1 MPARMAL
8 ASSLSSKP
16 VPPRSRKVSTT
27 GVEAHQSKLDFF
39 CKLGYGKQDICK
51 VLENLGQEALEDDVL
66 KELIRMGSKPQALQ
80 NQAQPSPLK
89 LVARGSCSTSPGSK
103 WLGEDDSDSSDHL
116 RPIVIDGSNVAMSHG
131 NKEVFSCWG
140 IQLAVDW
147 FRERGHTYIK
157 VFVPLWRKEPP
168 RQDSP
173 IADQHILEELE
184 KQSILVYTPSRKVK
198 GKRVVCYDDRYIVK
212 VAYEKDGVIVS
223 NDHYRDLQNENPEW
237 KWFIEQ
243 RLLMYSFVSNRFM
256 PPDDPLGRHGPTL
269 SNFLSKKPVLPEPKW
284 QPCPYGK
291 KCTYGNKCKFY
302 HPERP
307 QQAQLSVADELRAK
321 IGVPFSLGK
330 EEEKRN
336 CPPYRTGGD
345 PTPPD
350 ACTETLPEASGC
362 AGASCY
368 PGWSQG
374 SCPGQPPGTWAGGP
388 GSDLG
393 LDQRLLQTE
402 LPRDQVLLEK
412 MSGLSIGDGTY
423 SYNRFIHT
431 SQDREVTDSPHR
443 CGDLRH
449 NPYPLHQPHSL
460 DHSCPPGG
468 SFQQRVLPPARGGM
482 CPDLSWPQESHGM
495 PGMGQRSHY
504 VPGGAQHK
512 QALET
517 QHRVLPPSAAL
528 HPHPDPLHLYS
539 EQRPQQQHCFP
550 SRPPGQPFLLDSSN
564 GLGFFQK
571 ALAYPDAS
579 YSDYWP
585 TPAARPPSAQQANV
599 HRELCSLFPYGEVN
613 RIMALYPDIKDVASL
628 TLLIQRHRNL

>member
-1 MPARMAL
+1 MPAMMEL

-16 VPPRSRKVSTT
+16 VPPCSKVSTA
-27 GVEAHQSKLDFF
+27 GVEVHQSKLDFF

-66 KELIRMGSKPQALQ
+66 KELIRMGRKPQALESQ
-80 NQAQPSPLK
+80 TQPSPLK
-89 LVARGSCSTSPGSK
+89 LVARGSCSTSPVSK
-103 WLGEDDSDSSDHL
+103 WLGEDDSDSSNHL

-131 NKEVFSCWG
+131 NKEIFSCWG

-147 FRERGHTYIK
+147 FRERGHKYIK

-184 KQSILVYTPSRKVK
+184 RQSILVYTPSRKVK

-269 SNFLSKKPVLPEPKW
+269 NNFLSKTPVLPEPKW

-307 QQAQLSVADELRAK
+307 HQAQLSVADELRAK
-321 IGVPFSLGK
+321 IRVQLSLGK

-336 CPPYRTGGD
+336 CLLYRTGGE
-345 PTPPD
+345 PAPPS
-350 ACTETLPEASGC
+350 ACTETLRESSSRAE
-362 AGASCY
+362 ASCY
-368 PGWSQG
+368 PGWPRG
-374 SCPGQPPGTWAGGP
+374 SSPEQPSSTWATGP
-388 GSDLG
+388 GSELG
-393 LDQRLLQTE
+393 PEQRLLQAE
-402 LPRDQVLLEK
+402 PLRDQPLLEE
-412 MSGLSIGDGTY
+412 MSALSISDDTY
-423 SYNRFIHT
+423 SYSRSIHA
-431 SQDREVTDSPHR
+431 SRDREVTDSPHC

-449 NPYPLHQPHSL
+449 NPYSFPHPHSL
-460 DHSCPPGG
+460 DHPCFPGCP
-468 SFQQRVLPPARGGM
+468 FQQPVLLPVQGGM
-482 CPDLSWPQESHGM
+482 CPGHSW
-495 PGMGQRSHY
+495 QRSCY
-504 VPGGAQHK
+504 IPSGAQHK
-512 QALET
+512 QGLET
-517 QHRVLPPSAAL
+517 QHHVLPQSTAL
-528 HPHPDPLHLYS
+528 HLDLLHLYS
-539 EQRPQQQHCFP
+539 EHQLQQQHCFP
-550 SRPPGQPFLLDSSN
+550 SQPPRQPFLLDSSN

-571 ALAYPDAS
+571 AHAYPDAS
-579 YSDYWP
+579 GSDYWP
-585 TPAARPPSAQQANV
+585 TPIARPPSAQQA
-599 HRELCSLFPYGEVN
+599 HIYRELCSLFPHSEVN
-613 RIMALYPDIKDVASL
+613 RVMALYPDIKDIASL

>member
-1 MPARMAL
+1 MPAKMAL

-16 VPPRSRKVSTT
+16 VPPHSKKVSTA
-27 GVEAHQSKLDFF
+27 GVEVQQSKLDFF

-66 KELIRMGSKPQALQ
+66 KELIRMGSKPQVLESQ
-80 NQAQPSPLK
+80 PQPSPLK
-89 LVARGSCSTSPGSK
+89 LVARGSCSTTPGPK
-103 WLGEDDSDSSDHL
+103 WLGEDDSDSSDHF

-157 VFVPLWRKEPP
+157 VFVPLWRKESP

-223 NDHYRDLQNENPEW
+223 NDRYRDLQNENPEW

-269 SNFLSKKPVLPEPKW
+269 NNFLSKKPVLPEHKW

-307 QQAQLSVADELRAK
+307 HQAQLSVADELRAK
-321 IGVPFSLGK
+321 IKVPLSLGK
-330 EEEKRN
+330 EEEKHNRS
-336 CPPYRTGGD
+336 PYRTRGEPAG
-345 PTPPD
+345 PD
-350 ACTETLPEASGC
+350 ASTEMLREASGC
-362 AGASCY
+362 AGASCH
-368 PGWSQG
+368 PGWSRG
-374 SCPGQPPGTWAGGP
+374 SCPEQSSGAWAGGP
-388 GSDLG
+388 SSDLG
-393 LDQRLLQTE
+393 LDQWLLLAE
-402 LPRDQVLLEK
+402 PLRDQPLLGK
-412 MSGLSIGDGTY
+412 MSALSIGDDTY
-423 SYNRFIHT
+423 SYNRSIHT
-431 SQDREVTDSPHR
+431 SQDRAVTDRPH
-443 CGDLRH
+443 CCSGLRH
-449 NPYPLHQPHSL
+449 NPYLCHHSHSWDHTCSLRCPFQQTVLPLEQGWMRP
-460 DHSCPPGG
+460 DHSWPGECC
-468 SFQQRVLPPARGGM
+468 SV
-482 CPDLSWPQESHGM
+482 H
-495 PGMGQRSHY
+495 GMGQRSCY
-504 VPGGAQHK
+504 VPDGAQHK
-512 QALET
+512 EALET
-517 QHRVLPPSAAL
+517 QHHVLPQSAAL
-528 HPHPDPLHLYS
+528 PPNPLHLYS
-539 EQRPQQQHCFP
+539 NHQQQQHCFP
-550 SRPPGQPFLLDSSN
+550 SRPPRQPLLLDASN

-571 ALAYPDAS
+571 AHAYPHAS
-579 YSDYWP
+579 YSDCWP
-585 TPAARPPSAQQANV
+585 TPAARPPSAQQANT

-613 RIMALYPDIKDVASL
+613 HVMALYPDIKDIASL

>member
-1 MPARMAL
+1 MPAKMAL
-8 ASSLSSKP
+8 ASSLSNKP
-16 VPPRSRKVSTT
+16 GPPQSRKISTA
-27 GVEAHQSKLDFF
+27 GVEVHQSKLDFF
-39 CKLGYGKQDICK
+39 CKLGYGKQDVCN

-66 KELIRMGSKPQALQ
+66 KELIRMGSKPQALE
-80 NQAQPSPLK
+80 NQTQPSPLK
-89 LVARGSCSTSPGSK
+89 LVARGSCSTSSGSK

-157 VFVPLWRKEPP
+157 VFVPLWRREPP

-269 SNFLSKKPVLPEPKW
+269 NNFLSKKPVLPEPKW

-307 QQAQLSVADELRAK
+307 HQAQLSVADELRAK
-321 IGVPFSLGK
+321 IKVPLSSGK
-330 EEEKRN
+330 EEEQRN
-336 CPPYRTGGD
+336 RSLYRMGGE
-345 PTPPD
+345 PALPD
-350 ACTETLPEASGC
+350 VRAETLREASGC
-362 AGASCY
+362 AGPSCY

-374 SCPGQPPGTWAGGP
+374 ISPEQPCSTWAGGP
-388 GSDLG
+388 SADLG
-393 LDQRLLQTE
+393 LDQRLLQPE
-402 LPRDQVLLEK
+402 PLRDQLFLEK
-412 MSGLSIGDGTY
+412 MSALSIGDDTC
-423 SYNRFIHT
+423 SYHRSIPV
-431 SQDREVTDSPHR
+431 SQDREVMESPHHH
-443 CGDLRH
+443 GDFRH
-449 NPYPLHQPHSL
+449 NPYLLHHPHSL
-460 DHSCPPGG
+460 DCTCLPGCPFQHRTLPPMPGG
-468 SFQQRVLPPARGGM
+468 MG
-482 CPDLSWPQESHGM
+482 PDCSWPPECCSSHRV
-495 PGMGQRSHY
+495 GQRSRY
-504 VPGGAQHK
+504 LPDGAQHK
-512 QALET
+512 QVLET
-517 QHRVLPPSAAL
+517 QHCVLPQSAAV
-528 HPHPDPLHLYS
+528 PPDPLHLYGEHQLHS
-539 EQRPQQQHCFP
+539 FP
-550 SRPPGQPFLLDSSN
+550 SRPPRQPFLLDSSN

-571 ALAYPDAS
+571 AHAYPDAS

-585 TPAARPPSAQQANV
+585 TPAARPPSAQQANI

-613 RIMALYPDIKDVASL
+613 HIMALYPDIKDIASL

>member
-1 MPARMAL
+1 MPAKMAL

-16 VPPRSRKVSTT
+16 LPPRSRKVSTA

-39 CKLGYGKQDICK
+39 CKLGYGRQDICK

-66 KELIRMGSKPQALQ
+66 KELIRMGSKPQALESQ
-80 NQAQPSPLK
+80 PQPSSLK
-89 LVARGSCSTSPGSK
+89 LVARGSCSASPGLK
-103 WLGEDDSDSSDHL
+103 WLGDDDSDSSDCL

-198 GKRVVCYDDRYIVK
+198 GKRVICYDDRYIVK

-269 SNFLSKKPVLPEPKW
+269 NNFLSKKPVLPEPKW

-302 HPERP
+302 HPERLH
-307 QQAQLSVADELRAK
+307 QVQLSVADELRAK
-321 IGVPFSLGK
+321 IEVPLNLG
-330 EEEKRN
+330 EEEEQQN
-336 CPPYRTGGD
+336 HSLYGTGGE
-345 PTPPD
+345 PAPPN
-350 ACTETLPEASGC
+350 ACTETLREPSGC
-362 AGASCY
+362 AGVSCC

-374 SCPGQPPGTWAGGP
+374 SCREQPSGAWMSALAI
-388 GSDLG
+388 SDDRHG
-393 LDQRLLQTE
+393 
-402 LPRDQVLLEK
+402 
-412 MSGLSIGDGTY
+412 
-423 SYNRFIHT
+423 YNCSMCT
-431 SQDREVTDSPHR
+431 SQDREVTDSCHR
-443 CGDLRH
+443 CDDLRH
-449 NPYPLHQPHSL
+449 NAYALHHPLSL
-460 DHSCPPGG
+460 DHTCPLRCP
-468 SFQQRVLPPARGGM
+468 FQQAVLTPALGRM
-482 CPDLSWPQESHGM
+482 CLDHGWPQEPYSTRGI
-495 PGMGQRSHY
+495 GQRNCY
-504 VPGGAQHK
+504 IPGGAQQK

-517 QHRVLPPSAAL
+517 QHHTLPQSTAL
-528 HPHPDPLHLYS
+528 APDPLCLYS
-539 EQRPQQQHCFP
+539 EQQLQHGFP
-550 SRPPGQPFLLDSSN
+550 SQPPQHPFLLDSRDQ
-564 GLGFFQK
+564 LGFFQK
-571 ALAYPDAS
+571 AHAYPTAS
-579 YSDYWP
+579 YSNYWP
-585 TPAARPPSAQQANV
+585 SPAARPPSSQQANV
-599 HRELCSLFPYGEVN
+599 HRELCSLFPYGEVDHA
-613 RIMALYPDIKDVASL
+613 MALYPNIKDIA
-628 TLLIQRHRNL
+628 

>member
-1 MPARMAL
+1 MPTKMAL
-8 ASSLSSKP
+8 ASSIPSKAA
-16 VPPRSRKVSTT
+16 PPHSRKVSAA
-27 GVEAHQSKLDFF
+27 GVEVHQSKMDFF

-66 KELIRMGSKPQALQ
+66 KELIRMGSKPQALE
-80 NQAQPSPLK
+80 NQAQPSQLK
-89 LVARGSCSTSPGSK
+89 LVARGSCSSTPGLK
-103 WLGEDDSDSSDHL
+103 RLGEDESDSSDSL

-269 SNFLSKKPVLPEPKW
+269 SNFLSKKPVLPERKW

-302 HPERP
+302 HPER
-307 QQAQLSVADELRAK
+307 QHQAQLSVADELRAK
-321 IGVPFSLGK
+321 TKVPIAQGK
-330 EEEKRN
+330 EEERRQRS
-336 CPPYRTGGD
+336 PYAARGE
-345 PTPPD
+345 PAPCD
-350 ACTETLPEASGC
+350 ACTEPLREARGCSGP
-362 AGASCY
+362 SCY
-368 PGWSQG
+368 PGRSQG
-374 SCPGQPPGTWAGGP
+374 SCSEQTFRAWAGSP
-388 GSDLG
+388 ASDLG
-393 LDQRLLQTE
+393 LEQRLPQAE
-402 LPRDQVLLEK
+402 PLLEE
-412 MSGLSIGDGTY
+412 MSAVSIGDTY
-423 SYNRFIHT
+423 GCSWSLCP
-431 SQDREVTDSPHR
+431 SQDRGVTDSPQP
-443 CGDLRH
+443 CAGLRH
-449 NPYPLHQPHSL
+449 KLFSLHHPQSL
-460 DHSCPPGG
+460 EQAG
-468 SFQQRVLPPARGGM
+468 SARRPFQLRALPAAPGGM
-482 CPDLSWPQESHGM
+482 CGEHGWAQERHGSH
-495 PGMGQRSHY
+495 S

-512 QALET
+512 QGPESQHAALLQATALFPDSLPLYGEQQAQ
-517 QHRVLPPSAAL
+517 QHR
-528 HPHPDPLHLYS
+528 
-539 EQRPQQQHCFP
+539 CTP
-550 SRPPGQPFLLDSSN
+550 SRPPGQPLLSDSSDGT
-564 GLGFFQK
+564 GLFHK
-571 ALAYPDAS
+571 ALAYPSAS
-579 YSDYWP
+579 YRDYWP
-585 TPAARPPSAQQANV
+585 TSVARLPSALQQNTP
-599 HRELCSLFPYGEVN
+599 RELCSPYPYGV
-613 RIMALYPDIKDVASL
+613 MSQAVALYPS
-628 TLLIQRHRNL
+628 IQDKGTGAPPL

>member
-1 MPARMAL
+1 MPAKMAL

-16 VPPRSRKVSTT
+16 VPPCSRKASTA
-27 GVEAHQSKLDFF
+27 GVEVHQSKLDFF
-39 CKLGYGKQDICK
+39 CKLGYGKQDIYK

-66 KELIRMGSKPQALQ
+66 KELIRMGSKPQALES
-80 NQAQPSPLK
+80 QAQPSPLK
-89 LVARGSCSTSPGSK
+89 LVARGSCSTTPASK
-103 WLGEDDSDSSDHL
+103 WLGEDGSDSSSYL

-147 FRERGHTYIK
+147 FRERGHMYIK

-212 VAYEKDGVIVS
+212 VAYEKDGIIVS

-269 SNFLSKKPVLPEPKW
+269 NNFLSKKPVLPQPKW

-307 QQAQLSVADELRAK
+307 HQVQLSVADELRAK
-321 IGVPFSLGK
+321 IKVPLSLGK

-336 CPPYRTGGD
+336 HSLYRTGAEPAPCD
-345 PTPPD
+345 T
-350 ACTETLPEASGC
+350 CTEMLQEASGC
-362 AGASCY
+362 TGASQY
-368 PGWSQG
+368 PAWCWG
-374 SCPGQPPGTWAGGP
+374 SRPALSSTAWAGGP
-388 GSDLG
+388 SSDLG
-393 LDQRLLQTE
+393 PEQQMLQPEPLPDQL
-402 LPRDQVLLEK
+402 LLEK
-412 MSGLSIGDGTY
+412 MSVLSIGDDTRGYTR
-423 SYNRFIHT
+423 SIHNP
-431 SQDREVTDSPHR
+431 QDREAMGSPHR
-443 CGDLRH
+443 CSDLRQ
-449 NPYPLHQPHSL
+449 NLYPLHRARSS
-460 DHSCPPGG
+460 DHPCLWGCPL
-468 SFQQRVLPPARGGM
+468 QQMGPSRARGGM
-482 CPDLSWPQESHGM
+482 RPDYSWPQECCSMHST
-495 PGMGQRSHY
+495 GQRSRY
-504 VPGGAQHK
+504 VPDRAQHQ
-512 QALET
+512 QAPET
-517 QHRVLPPSAAL
+517 QHCVLPQPAAL
-528 HPHPDPLHLYS
+528 PADPLHFYS
-539 EQRPQQQHCFP
+539 EHQRRFP
-550 SRPPGQPFLLDSSN
+550 NQPPPQPFLLDSSD

-571 ALAYPDAS
+571 AQAC
-579 YSDYWP
+579 SDYWP
-585 TPAARPPSAQQANV
+585 TPAARPPSAPEASI
-599 HRELCSLFPYGEVN
+599 HRELCSLFSYQEVN
-613 RIMALYPDIKDVASL
+613 HIMALYPDIKDIASL

>member
-1 MPARMAL
+1 MQMPAKMAL
-8 ASSLSSKP
+8 AGSISSKP
-16 VPPRSRKVSTT
+16 VPPRSKKVSAA
-27 GVEAHQSKLDFF
+27 GVDVNQSKLDLF

-51 VLENLGQEALEDDVL
+51 VLENLGPEALEDDVL
-66 KELIRMGSKPQALQ
+66 KELIRMGSKPQALE

-89 LVARGSCSTSPGSK
+89 LVARGSCSTTPGLK
-103 WLGEDDSDSSDHL
+103 WLGEDESDSSDSL

-269 SNFLSKKPVLPEPKW
+269 DNFLRKKPVLPEKKL

-302 HPERP
+302 HPERLR
-307 QQAQLSVADELRAK
+307 QAQLSVADELRAK
-321 IGVPFSLGK
+321 TKVLLTLGR
-330 EEEKRN
+330 EEERCN
-336 CPPYRTGGD
+336 CSLYKTRGEPAPCE
-345 PTPPD
+345 
-350 ACTETLPEASGC
+350 ACTETLQEARGC
-362 AGASCY
+362 AGPSSY
-368 PGWSQG
+368 SGSSQR
-374 SCPGQPPGTWAGGP
+374 SCPEQISSAWAGGP
-388 GSDLG
+388 SSDLG
-393 LDQRLLQTE
+393 LDQC
-402 LPRDQVLLEK
+402 LPQPEPLRDQPLLEQ
-412 MSGLSIGDGTY
+412 MSAMSIGDGTY
-423 SYNRFIHT
+423 SYNWSIQT
-431 SQDREVTDSPHR
+431 PQDREVMDNPHH

-449 NPYPLHQPHSL
+449 KLFSLHRPHSL
-460 DHSCPPGG
+460 DHTCSLGRP
-468 SFQQRVLPPARGGM
+468 FQQTVLPAARGGM
-482 CPDLSWPQESHGM
+482 CPEHSWPHECCSMHRT
-495 PGMGQRSHY
+495 GQRSCY
-504 VPGGAQHK
+504 VPDGAQHK
-512 QALET
+512 QTLGT
-517 QHRVLPPSAAL
+517 QQHVLLQSTVLPPDMF
-528 HPHPDPLHLYS
+528 PLYS
-539 EQRPQQQHCFP
+539 EHQLQQQQHCSP
-550 SRPPGQPFLLDSSN
+550 SQPPRQPFLLDSSHRP
-564 GLGFFQK
+564 GFFQK
-571 ALAYPDAS
+571 ARAYPSAS

-585 TPAARPPSAQQANV
+585 TPAERPSSAQQVNI
-599 HRELCSLFPYGEVN
+599 HRELCSLFPYSEMNQV
-613 RIMALYPDIKDVASL
+613 MTLYPDIKDNGTGAPPL
-628 TLLIQRHRNL
+628 

>member
-1 MPARMAL
+1 MPAKMAL

-16 VPPRSRKVSTT
+16 VPPRSRSVSTE
-27 GVEAHQSKLDFF
+27 GVEVHQSKLDFF

-66 KELIRMGSKPQALQ
+66 KELIRMGSKPQALES
-80 NQAQPSPLK
+80 QAQPSPLK
-89 LVARGSCSTSPGSK
+89 LVARGSCSASSGSK
-103 WLGEDDSDSSDHL
+103 WLGEDESDSSDHL

-269 SNFLSKKPVLPEPKW
+269 NNFLSKQPVLPEPKW

-307 QQAQLSVADELRAK
+307 HQAQLSVADELRAK
-321 IGVPFSLGK
+321 INVPLSLGK
-330 EEEKRN
+330 EEAQRN
-336 CPPYRTGGD
+336 RSPYKTGGE
-345 PTPPD
+345 P
-350 ACTETLPEASGC
+350 ALPATCMEMLREASSC
-362 AGASCY
+362 AGASCN
-368 PGWSQG
+368 PGWSRE
-374 SCPGQPPGTWAGGP
+374 SCRELPSSAWAGGP
-388 GSDLG
+388 GADRG
-393 LDQRLLQTE
+393 LDQRLLQPE
-402 LPRDQVLLEK
+402 PLRDRTLLK
-412 MSGLSIGDGTY
+412 MSALSISDDTY
-423 SYNRFIHT
+423 GYNQSIHT
-431 SQDREVTDSPHR
+431 SQDKEVTISPHD

-449 NPYPLHQPHSL
+449 SPYLFHHPHSS
-460 DHSCPPGG
+460 DHTCLPGHP
-468 SFQQRVLPPARGGM
+468 FQQTLLPPARHGM
-482 CPDLSWPQESHGM
+482 RPDHSWPQEHCGM
-495 PGMGQRSHY
+495 HGMGQRSCY
-504 VPGGAQHK
+504 VPDRAQHR
-512 QALET
+512 QVLET
-517 QHRVLPPSAAL
+517 QHGVLPQPTAF
-528 HPHPDPLHLYS
+528 PPDPLHLYS
-539 EQRPQQQHCFP
+539 EHQLQQQQHCFP
-550 SRPPGQPFLLDSSN
+550 SRLPQQPFLLDSSK

-571 ALAYPDAS
+571 SHAYPS
-579 YSDYWP
+579 GPYGDYWL
-585 TPAARPPSAQQANV
+585 TPAAGPPSAQEANIQ
-599 HRELCSLFPYGEVN
+599 RELCSLFPYSEVN
-613 RIMALYPDIKDVASL
+613 HIMSLYPDIKDIASL

>member
-1 MPARMAL
+1 MAL
-8 ASSLSSKP
+8 ASSISSKE
-16 VPPRSRKVSTT
+16 PPPHSRKVSAA
-27 GVEAHQSKLDFF
+27 GVEVHQSKMDFF

-66 KELIRMGSKPQALQ
+66 KELIRLGSKPQALE
-80 NQAQPSPLK
+80 NQAQPSQLK
-89 LVARGSCSTSPGSK
+89 LVARGSCSTTPGLK
-103 WLGEDDSDSSDHL
+103 WLGEEESDSSDSL

-269 SNFLSKKPVLPEPKW
+269 TNFLSKKPVFPEKKW

-302 HPERP
+302 HPEKQRH
-307 QQAQLSVADELRAK
+307 AQLSVADELRAK
-321 IGVPFSLGK
+321 TKVPFALGK
-330 EEEKRN
+330 EEERRQ
-336 CPPYRTGGD
+336 CSPC
-345 PTPPD
+345 D
-350 ACTETLPEASGC
+350 ACTGTLREARGCSGPC
-362 AGASCY
+362 CC
-368 PGWSQG
+368 PGRAPG
-374 SCPGQPPGTWAGGP
+374 SCPEHSFRAWASSP
-388 GSDLG
+388 GSDLR
-393 LDQRLLQTE
+393 LDQRLPQPE
-402 LPRDQVLLEK
+402 PLLEK
-412 MSGLSIGDGTY
+412 MSAVSISEDTYGCSWSLCASGDRG
-423 SYNRFIHT
+423 
-431 SQDREVTDSPHR
+431 VTAGPQR
-443 CGDLRH
+443 CSGLRH
-449 NPYPLHQPHSL
+449 ELLSLHQRRGLERSG
-460 DHSCPPGG
+460 CPGCPFPRTGLPRAHGGTCPRHGWARQRPAVPGTGRG
-468 SFQQRVLPPARGGM
+468 S
-482 CPDLSWPQESHGM
+482 
-495 PGMGQRSHY
+495 RSF
-504 VPGGAQHK
+504 PGGAQHE

-517 QHRVLPPSAAL
+517 PQPLLLQPTAPSPAGVPP
-528 HPHPDPLHLYS
+528 HS
-539 EQRPQQQHCFP
+539 EPRLQRRQRCFP
-550 SRPPGQPFLLDSSN
+550 GPAPGQPAPSEPSIGTAL
-564 GLGFFQK
+564 FQK
-571 ALAYPDAS
+571 AHAYPSAS
-579 YSDYWP
+579 YRDYWP
-585 TPAARPPSAQQANV
+585 SPAQQMNI
-599 HRELCSLFPYGEVN
+599 HRELCSPYPYSGMSQV
-613 RIMALYPDIKDVASL
+613 MTLYPR
-628 TLLIQRHRNL
+628 IQDKGTGAPPL

>member
-1 MPARMAL
+1 MPAKMAL

-16 VPPRSRKVSTT
+16 VPARSRKVSTA
-27 GVEAHQSKLDFF
+27 GVEVHQSKLDFF

-66 KELIRMGSKPQALQ
+66 KELIRMGSKPQALES
-80 NQAQPSPLK
+80 QAQPSSLK

-103 WLGEDDSDSSDHL
+103 WLGEDESDASDYL

-157 VFVPLWRKEPP
+157 VFVPLWRKEPS

-269 SNFLSKKPVLPEPKW
+269 NNFLSKKPVLREQKW

-307 QQAQLSVADELRAK
+307 HQAQLSVADELRAK
-321 IGVPFSLGK
+321 IKVPLSLGK
-330 EEEKRN
+330 EEEQHN
-336 CPPYRTGGD
+336 LSPYRTGGE
-345 PTPPD
+345 PAPPD
-350 ACTETLPEASGC
+350 AGTETLREASGC
-362 AGASCY
+362 GGASCY
-368 PGWSQG
+368 PGWSRG
-374 SCPGQPPGTWAGGP
+374 SCREQPSSAWAGGP
-388 GSDLG
+388 SIDLG
-393 LDQRLLQTE
+393 LGQQLLQPVP
-402 LPRDQVLLEK
+402 LRDQPLLEK
-412 MSGLSIGDGTY
+412 MSALSISDDTY
-423 SYNRFIHT
+423 GYNRFIRT
-431 SQDREVTDSPHR
+431 SQDREVTDSPHQ

-449 NPYPLHQPHSL
+449 YPYPPSHSL
-460 DHSCPPGG
+460 DRTCLPGRP
-468 SFQQRVLPPARGGM
+468 FQQTVLPRM
-482 CPDLSWPQESHGM
+482 RPDHSWPQECCGM
-495 PGMGQRSHY
+495 QGMGHRTCY
-504 VPGGAQHK
+504 VPDGAQHK
-512 QALET
+512 QVLGT
-517 QHRVLPPSAAL
+517 QHHVLPQSAAL
-528 HPHPDPLHLYS
+528 APDRLHLYS
-539 EQRPQQQHCFP
+539 EHQLQQQQHCFP
-550 SRPPGQPFLLDSSN
+550 SRPPQQPFLLDSSN

-571 ALAYPDAS
+571 AHAYPDAS
-579 YSDYWP
+579 YGDCWP
-585 TPAARPPSAQQANV
+585 TPAARPPSAQQANT

-613 RIMALYPDIKDVASL
+613 HVMALYPDIKDIASL

>member
-1 MPARMAL
+1 
-8 ASSLSSKP
+8 
-16 VPPRSRKVSTT
+16 VY
-27 GVEAHQSKLDFF
+27 QSKLDFF

-66 KELIRMGSKPQALQ
+66 KELIRMGSKPQALES
-80 NQAQPSPLK
+80 QAQPSSLK
-89 LVARGSCSTSPGSK
+89 LVARGSCSASPGLK
-103 WLGEDDSDSSDHL
+103 WLGEDESHSSDHL

-269 SNFLSKKPVLPEPKW
+269 NNFLSKKPVLPEPTW

-307 QQAQLSVADELRAK
+307 HQAQLSVADELRAK
-321 IGVPFSLGK
+321 IKVPLSLRK
-330 EEEKRN
+330 EEEQRN
-336 CPPYRTGGD
+336 R
-345 PTPPD
+345 
-350 ACTETLPEASGC
+350 
-362 AGASCY
+362 
-368 PGWSQG
+368 
-374 SCPGQPPGTWAGGP
+374 
-388 GSDLG
+388 
-393 LDQRLLQTE
+393 
-402 LPRDQVLLEK
+402 
-412 MSGLSIGDGTY
+412 
-423 SYNRFIHT
+423 
-431 SQDREVTDSPHR
+431 
-443 CGDLRH
+443 
-449 NPYPLHQPHSL
+449 
-460 DHSCPPGG
+460 
-468 SFQQRVLPPARGGM
+468 
-482 CPDLSWPQESHGM
+482 
-495 PGMGQRSHY
+495 
-504 VPGGAQHK
+504 
-512 QALET
+512 
-517 QHRVLPPSAAL
+517 
-528 HPHPDPLHLYS
+528 
-539 EQRPQQQHCFP
+539 
-550 SRPPGQPFLLDSSN
+550 
-564 GLGFFQK
+564 
-571 ALAYPDAS
+571 
-579 YSDYWP
+579 
-585 TPAARPPSAQQANV
+585 
-599 HRELCSLFPYGEVN
+599 
-613 RIMALYPDIKDVASL
+613 
-628 TLLIQRHRNL
+628 

>member
-1 MPARMAL
+1 MPAKMAL

-16 VPPRSRKVSTT
+16 VPPRSRKVSTV
-27 GVEAHQSKLDFF
+27 GVEVHQSKLDFF

-51 VLENLGQEALEDDVL
+51 VLENLGQGALEDDVL
-66 KELIRMGSKPQALQ
+66 KELIRMGSKPQALES
-80 NQAQPSPLK
+80 QAQSSPLK
-89 LVARGSCSTSPGSK
+89 LVARGSCSTTPGSK
-103 WLGEDDSDSSDHL
+103 WLGEDESDSSDYL

-131 NKEVFSCWG
+131 NKEIFSCWG

-212 VAYEKDGVIVS
+212 VAYEKDGIIVS

-269 SNFLSKKPVLPEPKW
+269 NNFLSKKPVLPEPKW

-307 QQAQLSVADELRAK
+307 HQAQLSVADELRAK
-321 IGVPFSLGK
+321 IKVTLSLGK
-330 EEEKRN
+330 EKCNRL
-336 CPPYRTGGD
+336 PDRTGIE
-345 PTPPD
+345 PAPSD
-350 ACTETLPEASGC
+350 ACTETLREASGG

-374 SCPGQPPGTWAGGP
+374 SCPEQPSSAWAGSP

-393 LDQRLLQTE
+393 VDQRLLQPE
-402 LPRDQVLLEK
+402 LLRDQPLLEK
-412 MSGLSIGDGTY
+412 MSALSVGDDTY
-423 SYNRFIHT
+423 CYNWSMRT

-449 NPYPLHQPHSL
+449 NLYSLHHPHSL
-460 DHSCPPGG
+460 DHTCILGCP
-468 SFQQRVLPPARGGM
+468 FQQRVLPPALGRM
-482 CPDLSWPQESHGM
+482 HPAHSWPQECCGM
-495 PGMGQRSHY
+495 QGMGQRSHY
-504 VPGGAQHK
+504 VPHSAQHK

-517 QHRVLPPSAAL
+517 QRLVLPQSAAL
-528 HPHPDPLHLYS
+528 PPDLLHLYS
-539 EQRPQQQHCFP
+539 EHQQHRFP
-550 SRPPGQPFLLDSSN
+550 SRPPQRPFLLDSSN
-564 GLGFFQK
+564 RLGFFQK
-571 ALAYPDAS
+571 PHAYPDAS
-579 YSDYWP
+579 YGDYWP
-585 TPAARPPSAQQANV
+585 APAARPPSAQQANV
-599 HRELCSLFPYGEVN
+599 HRELCSLFPYSEVN
-613 RIMALYPDIKDVASL
+613 HIMALYPDIKDIASL

>member
-1 MPARMAL
+1 MPAEMAL
-8 ASSLSSKP
+8 AGSLSSKP
-16 VPPRSRKVSTT
+16 VPPRSRQVSTV
-27 GVEAHQSKLDFF
+27 GVEVRQSKLEFF

-66 KELIRMGSKPQALQ
+66 KELIRIGSKPQALESR
-80 NQAQPSPLK
+80 AQPSPLK
-89 LVARGSCSTSPGSK
+89 LVARGSCSTAAPLS
-103 WLGEDDSDSSDHL
+103 WLGEDESDSSDYL

-212 VAYEKDGVIVS
+212 VAYERDGVIVS

-269 SNFLSKKPVLPEPKW
+269 NNFLSKKPVLPEPKW

-307 QQAQLSVADELRAK
+307 HQAQLSVADELRAK
-321 IGVPFSLGK
+321 IKVPLSLGR
-330 EEEKRN
+330 EEEKQRSGS
-336 CPPYRTGGD
+336 PFRPGGE
-345 PTPPD
+345 PAPHG
-350 ACTETLPEASGC
+350 ACAEMLREGRGGVAE
-362 AGASCY
+362 ASCY
-368 PGWSQG
+368 PE
-374 SCPGQPPGTWAGGP
+374 PHRAWAASTGP
-388 GSDLG
+388 GPHLG
-393 LDQRLLQTE
+393 LHQQSIQPE
-402 LPRDQVLLEK
+402 PPPNQPLLEQ
-412 MSGLSIGDGTY
+412 MSALSLGDGTY
-423 SYNRFIHT
+423 GYSWSIRT
-431 SQDREVTDSPHR
+431 TQDGEVPDGPQGCS
-443 CGDLRH
+443 DLRRS
-449 NPYPLHQPHSL
+449 PYPLLPPPRLELPSSPRSPFQPA
-460 DHSCPPGG
+460 
-468 SFQQRVLPPARGGM
+468 VLPL
-482 CPDLSWPQESHGM
+482 CPEPCQPQEAYGV
-495 PGMGQRSHY
+495 PWAGQTGLWHL
-504 VPGGAQHK
+504 PEGAQHK
-512 QALET
+512 QAPEP
-517 QHRVLPPSAAL
+517 QHRVLAQSAAL
-528 HPHPDPLHLYS
+528 PPDPRHLYS
-539 EQRPQQQHCFP
+539 EQHLQQHFP
-550 SRPPGQPFLLDSSN
+550 SQPLQPPLLVDSSD
-564 GLGFFQK
+564 GLGLFQK
-571 ALAYPDAS
+571 AHPYANAF

-585 TPAARPPSAQQANV
+585 SPAAKPPSAHQANIYK
-599 HRELCSLFPYGEVN
+599 ELCALFPYSEVN
-613 RIMALYPDIKDVASL
+613 HAMTLYPDIKDAASL

>member
-1 MPARMAL
+1 MQMPSKMAL
-8 ASSLSSKP
+8 TSSISSKP
-16 VPPRSRKVSTT
+16 VPPCSKKVSAA
-27 GVEAHQSKLDFF
+27 GVEVNQSKLDLF

-51 VLENLGQEALEDDVL
+51 VLENLGPEALEDDVL
-66 KELIRMGSKPQALQ
+66 KELIWMGSKPQAPE
-80 NQAQPSPLK
+80 NQAQPSTLK
-89 LVARGSCSTSPGSK
+89 LVARGSCSTTPGLK
-103 WLGEDDSDSSDHL
+103 QLGEDESDSADSL

-147 FRERGHTYIK
+147 FRKRGHTYIK

-243 RLLMYSFVSNRFM
+243 RLLMYSFVSNRFL

-269 SNFLSKKPVLPEPKW
+269 DNFLSKKPVLPEKKW

-302 HPERP
+302 HPERLR
-307 QQAQLSVADELRAK
+307 QAQLSVADELRAK
-321 IGVPFSLGK
+321 TKVPLTLRK
-330 EEEKRN
+330 EEERGN
-336 CPPYRTGGD
+336 CSLYKTRGEPAPCDT
-345 PTPPD
+345 
-350 ACTETLPEASGC
+350 CTETLQEARGFAGPSWYSGR
-362 AGASCY
+362 
-368 PGWSQG
+368 SQG
-374 SCPGQPPGTWAGGP
+374 SCPEQTSSAWGGP

-393 LDQRLLQTE
+393 QPQPE
-402 LPRDQVLLEK
+402 LLEK
-412 MSGLSIGDGTY
+412 VSAMSIGDSTY
-423 SYNRFIHT
+423 SYNWSIQT
-431 SQDREVTDSPHR
+431 SQDREVMDNPH
-443 CGDLRH
+443 CDDLRH
-449 NPYPLHQPHSL
+449 KLFSLRRPHSL
-460 DHSCPPGG
+460 DCTCSPVCP
-468 SFQQRVLPPARGGM
+468 SQQTVLPPAQGTM
-482 CPDLSWPQESHGM
+482 CPEHSWPPECCHVHGTA
-495 PGMGQRSHY
+495 QRSRC
-504 VPGGAQHK
+504 VPAGAQHK

-517 QHRVLPPSAAL
+517 QQHLLLQSTALPT
-528 HPHPDPLHLYS
+528 DTFCLYS
-539 EQRPQQQHCFP
+539 EHHHHHQQQQQQHHGFP
-550 SRPPGQPFLLDSSN
+550 SHAAQQPFLLDSSN

-571 ALAYPDAS
+571 AHPYPSAS

-585 TPAARPPSAQQANV
+585 TPTARPSSAQQVNI
-599 HRELCSLFPYGEVN
+599 HRELCSLFPYSEMNQGMNLYTDIEDQEM
-613 RIMALYPDIKDVASL
+613 RALPL
-628 TLLIQRHRNL
+628 